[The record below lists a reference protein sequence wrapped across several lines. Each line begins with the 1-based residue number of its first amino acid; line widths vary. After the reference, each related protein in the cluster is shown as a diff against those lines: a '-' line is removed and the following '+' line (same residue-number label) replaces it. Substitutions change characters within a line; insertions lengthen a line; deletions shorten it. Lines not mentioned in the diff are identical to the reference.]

1 MASLFGIDIKDLGSA
16 VGSIGSVAKD
26 IRAAITGKTIVDE
39 AAMAQI
45 EVQLAQIESAQA
57 QAQAKI
63 DEVEAS
69 NPSIFVSGWRPFIGW
84 TCGIALAYDFII
96 VPTLKSFGLGIV
108 ALDVGVLMPLVLG
121 MLGVTAAR
129 TAEKFG
135 GVARS

>member
-1 MASLFGIDIKDLGSA
+1 MALFGVDVKDLGSA
-16 VGSIGSVAKD
+16 VGAIGSVAKD
-26 IRAAITGKTIVDE
+26 IRAAITGKQVVDE

-45 EVQLAQIESAQA
+45 EVQLTQIESAQA

-63 DEVEAS
+63 DEVEAA

-84 TCGIALAYDFII
+84 VCGVALAYDFLFCPIA
-96 VPTLKSFGLGIV
+96 KSFGLAIV
-108 ALDVGVLMPLVLG
+108 YLDIATLMPLVIG
-121 MLGVTAAR
+121 MLGITAAR